1 MRKAILAPLLL
12 AMSIACTGCSG
23 GGDGEGSGGSGG
35 SGGPA
40 TAFSFDAE
48 TSEQAAEGAAVA
60 TELATRVGSIVSR
73 LFGALADG
81 AGAASLGAGLKDNI
95 PIPPICTA
103 GTATLDWQR
112 SGLDLS
118 AGDIVTL
125 TLDDCSGS
133 PVSTMPANGTIT
145 LTMTDVGGGLPVIGG
160 IITAIASLDLSIAPD
175 TTITGNFALN
185 ANLPSLALANL
196 FFGARKDSDLIT
208 VTEGSFQM
216 QLACFDIYQRV
227 GLAGPGIEFFR
238 PLGVLNLSNQV
249 FTLNNY
255 EETPD
260 NILFDFAGFDAT
272 PRSGSLTLTSGD
284 RSGGICSSFSG
295 DPTPNESFVTATF
308 TGGGCVTLEGTDT
321 GGVPFSLVRTWDSLL
336 EVGTPGGP
344 GDSCGTGG
352 GGGSMTGATPGP
364 TTCDPD
370 TDIFALA
377 DAYIRGDGV
386 EGNNSDTP
394 YGNATNLLIKSVTNL
409 YYTRKIYIV
418 FELPVDLT
426 VDPTSDTVSLVLSL
440 QRHIENANNPA
451 LSGPQP
457 TDVWG
462 IVDDNDWDPQS
473 MDGPAEDAITWNN
486 APRNDRA
493 AANKFETS
501 PGVQNLISGYDFDL
515 APVGQVDQPPQ
526 KYALDITDY
535 VAERIANDADGK
547 ITILMAIAGLANVDG
562 SAFFSKNVPDE
573 QMCDRPFL
581 RVEKDVR

>member
-1 MRKAILAPLLL
+1 MRKAILGPVLL

-60 TELATRVGSIVSR
+60 TELATRVGSIVSG

-103 GTATLDWQR
+103 GTAKLDWQR
-112 SGLDLS
+112 SGLDLDLS

-175 TTITGNFALN
+175 TTITGDFALH

-196 FFGARKDSDLIT
+196 FFGAREDSDLIT
-208 VTEGSFQM
+208 VTEGFFQM

-284 RSGGICSSFSG
+284 RSGGLCSSFSG
-295 DPTPNESFVTATF
+295 DPTPNESFVTVTF

-321 GGVPFSLVRTWDSLL
+321 EGVPFSLVRTWDSLL

-352 GGGSMTGATPGP
+352 TGGGAPTGATPSPVDCPAGS
-364 TTCDPD
+364 
-370 TDIFALA
+370 DIVASA
-377 DAYIRGDGV
+377 DAYIRGGTHALTSF
-386 EGNNSDTP
+386 GTAS
-394 YGNATNLLIKSVTNL
+394 NLLVKGVQDL
-409 YYTRKIYIV
+409 EFARKFYVV
-418 FELPVDLT
+418 FDLST
-426 VDPTSDTVSLVLSL
+426 APESFSKASLILTLERHVGRTPVSLY
-440 QRHIENANNPA
+440 
-451 LSGPQP
+451 
-457 TDVWG
+457 G
-462 IVDDNDWDPQS
+462 IVDNDDWDPS
-473 MDGPAEDAITWNN
+473 TIAENAINWDN
-486 APRNDRA
+486 APRNNKLAGNLFEMSDGVRLLVDR
-493 AANKFETS
+493 
-501 PGVQNLISGYDFDL
+501 YDLDL
-515 APVGQVDQPPQ
+515 PDPAEDPDPEGTQ
-526 KYALDITDY
+526 YSLDVTDY
-535 VAERIANDADGK
+535 VQWALGNKPDFSSVSPEDQEISM
-547 ITILMAIAGLANVDG
+547 LFAIPGLEIVDG
-562 SAFFSKNVPDE
+562 SAFKSLDIPDE
-573 QMCDRPFL
+573 AMCARPFL
-581 RVEKDVR
+581 HFE